1 MSIQL
6 KLFRDR
12 LTPEEVLAV
21 FTPDDV
27 ELTRSEIAARLGV
40 SKGRALIAILD
51 QFEAQ
56 GVLVRSEEALIN
68 RALVFLYRK
77 A

>member
-56 GVLVRSEEALIN
+56 GVLVRYEEALIN